1 MEKLEA
7 IIRAKNEELTK
18 LAEQAKASGN
28 LDQAIYYYKQNEGVY
43 YCLLK
48 LMDVKLDE
56 LQNG

>member
-1 MEKLEA
+1 MKKLEA

-18 LAEQAKASGN
+18 LADKAKASGN
-28 LDQAIYYYKQNEGVY
+28 FDQAIYYHKQNEGVY

-48 LMDVKLDE
+48 LMDVKLEE